1 MQLQH
6 LIPAAF
12 FSASAVAATF
22 NGFSDAACQR
32 YDGTYIPV
40 TAAQLQDLV
49 VQEWATADAVPE
61 ASRFLTTPD
70 DKKKCPSNEDDTY
83 KWVQIPQWEQ
93 GSQFPAGN
101 GGAVAV
107 VYYKDT
113 DTYSLCRYLAA
124 AQQDGYAGMCR

>member
-1 MQLQH
+1 MYVGWY
-6 LIPAAF
+6 IVTDSS
-12 FSASAVAATF
+12 FSTF
-22 NGFSDAACQR
+22 Q
-32 YDGTYIPV
+32 I
-40 TAAQLQDLV
+40 
-49 VQEWATADAVPE
+49 
-61 ASRFLTTPD
+61 
-70 DKKKCPSNEDDTY
+70 
-83 KWVQIPQWEQ
+83 QIPQWEQ